1 MSGYP
6 TSRRRVSLTVMTTHV
21 IVGAGQAGGWAAIG
35 MRQAGFDGRILLIGD
50 EVWRPY
56 ERPPLS
62 KAVLTEA
69 TEPPIAYF
77 HAEDRYSEQR
87 IELLLGTAVTK
98 IAPDAHQ
105 VLLADGRSID
115 YDRLLLTVGGGARH
129 LPIHGGNKALYLRT
143 LEDARVIRERLSS
156 VRKVIC
162 IGAGVIGLEIASS
175 ARARG
180 CDVTVLEAL
189 PRAMGRAVSPEG
201 AAFIETLHRDAGV
214 ALHFGVI
221 VDSIDEAAGGLN
233 IVCRDGQTYG
243 GDLVIAGV
251 GMQRNLG
258 LAEAAGLSLEGGIVV
273 DEFGRTSDPDIYAA
287 GDVAAFHHPLFH
299 RRLRLESWRHAQN
312 QGLAVGKA
320 MCGDTTPY
328 DDIPWFWTDQHGV
341 NLQVVGMPA
350 DAARTVVRVNAPPK
364 AFTAVHLTDDGCVI
378 GVTAANNPR
387 DIRAGQA
394 MIKAH
399 RPVNEAA
406 LADPAVGLQ
415 TLIPR

>member
-1 MSGYP
+1 
-6 TSRRRVSLTVMTTHV
+6 MTTHV

-50 EVWRPY
+50 EPWRPY

-77 HAEDRYSEQR
+77 HAEERYAEQR
-87 IELLLGTAVTK
+87 IELLLGTAVAE
-98 IAPDAHQ
+98 IEPAAHRIR
-105 VLLADGRSID
+105 LTDGRTFD
-115 YDRLLLTVGGGARH
+115 YDRLLLAVGGGARH
-129 LPIHGGNKALYLRT
+129 LPIHGGDKALYLRT
-143 LEDARVIRERLSS
+143 LEDARLVRARLSNA
-156 VRKVIC
+156 RNVIC

-180 CDVTVLEAL
+180 CEVTVLEAL

-201 AAFIETLHRDAGV
+201 ATFIETLHRDAGV

-221 VDSIDEAAGGLN
+221 VDTIEDTPGGMRV
-233 IVCRDGQTYG
+233 VCRDGDSYI

-251 GMQRNLG
+251 GMQRNLA
-258 LAEAAGLSLEGGIVV
+258 LADAAGLSMEGGIVV
-273 DEFGRTSDPDIYAA
+273 DELGRTSDPDIYAA
-287 GDVAAFHHPLFH
+287 GDVTAFHHPLFN

-312 QGLAVGKA
+312 HGLAVGKA

-341 NLQVVGMPA
+341 NLQVAGMPA
-350 DAARTVVRVNAPPK
+350 DAARTIVRVNTPPK
-364 AFTAVHLTDDGCVI
+364 AFTAVHLAEDGCVI

-387 DIRAGQA
+387 EIRAGQA
-394 MIKAH
+394 MIKAR
-399 RPVNEAA
+399 RPVDEAA
-406 LADPAVGLQ
+406 LASAAVPLQ

>member
-1 MSGYP
+1 
-6 TSRRRVSLTVMTTHV
+6 MTTHV

-35 MRQAGFDGRILLIGD
+35 MRQAGFDGRILLVGD
-50 EVWRPY
+50 EPWRPY

-69 TEPPIAYF
+69 AEPPIAYF
-77 HAEDRYSEQR
+77 HAEERYAEQR
-87 IELLLGTAVTK
+87 IELLLGTAVSE
-98 IAPDAHQ
+98 IESGAHRIH
-105 VLLADGRSID
+105 LADGRTLD

-129 LPIHGGNKALYLRT
+129 LPIHGGAKALYLRT
-143 LEDARVIRERLSS
+143 LEDARLIRSRLSQA
-156 VRKVIC
+156 RNVIC

-180 CDVTVLEAL
+180 CEVTVLEAL
-189 PRAMGRAVSPEG
+189 PRAMGRAVSTEG

-221 VDSIDEAAGGLN
+221 VDTIEDAPGGLRV
-233 IVCRDGQTYG
+233 VCRNGDTYS

-251 GMQRNLG
+251 GMQRNLA
-258 LAEAAGLSLEGGIVV
+258 LADAVGLSLEGGIVV
-273 DEFGRTSDPDIYAA
+273 NEFGRTSDPDIYAA
-287 GDVAAFHHPLFH
+287 GDVTAFHHPLFN

-312 QGLAVGKA
+312 HGLAVGKA
-320 MCGDTTPY
+320 MCGETAPY

-341 NLQVVGMPA
+341 NLQVAGMPA
-350 DAARTVVRVNAPPK
+350 DAVRTIVRANTPPK
-364 AFTAVHLTDDGCVI
+364 AFTAVHLAEDGCVI

-394 MIKAH
+394 MIKAR
-399 RPVNEAA
+399 RPVDEAA
-406 LADPAVGLQ
+406 LAASATPLQ